1 MNNFRHIGAMGVIF
15 FSKCSKSYVDL
26 ENAINLR
33 ENVDGFQDNSLLIYC
48 GSFCQLWQEYMSSAV
63 NVWKIG
69 PKISDPNKR
78 DDTQLNLYAINGTL
92 I

>member
-1 MNNFRHIGAMGVIF
+1 
-15 FSKCSKSYVDL
+15 
-26 ENAINLR
+26 
-33 ENVDGFQDNSLLIYC
+33 
-48 GSFCQLWQEYMSSAV
+48 MSSAV

-78 DDTQLNLYAINGTL
+78 DDTQLNLYAMYINGTL